1 MAELVDEMEDL
12 AEAVAASTRALVAQ
26 SPEGVGWEALLDLGW
41 FDLAEEDP
49 RLATGVLGEEVG
61 RAASASRALDAAVV
75 HALEQAGAGVSSEQP
90 CAVLYPLPGS
100 ADAGRLSADGSV
112 RLEGLVLG
120 PITEGEEVLAFVSDA
135 AGQPAVVRLDPL
147 EAAAAAEL
155 KGADARVQAARI
167 TANAAVIQ
175 ETLAPEH
182 AQLAWRTAR
191 RALAYQMVGVAEE
204 CLSVAVA
211 HVTERH
217 QFGRPIGSYQA
228 VKHRLADVRVAI
240 AAARSA
246 LAESWDESD
255 QTELAV
261 LVAGSLA
268 KKAAQLAVTHS
279 LQVCGGM
286 AFTEEFPLA
295 PLVRRAQFFAPFLG
309 SAAELGLEIARLL
322 KACGTAPR
330 ISGFGTA

>member
-112 RLEGLVLG
+112 RLDGLVLG
-120 PITEGEEVLAFVSDA
+120 PIAEGEEVLAFVADA
-135 AGQPAVVRLDPL
+135 AGRPAVVRLDPP
-147 EAAAAAEL
+147 EAAAAVEL
-155 KGADARVQAARI
+155 RGADARVRAARV
-167 TANAAVIQ
+167 TANAAVQ
-175 ETLAPEH
+175 EVLAPEH

-211 HVTERH
+211 HVAERH

-286 AFTEEFPLA
+286 GFTEEFPLA
-295 PLVRRAQFFAPFLG
+295 PLVRRSQFFAPFLG
-309 SAAELGLEIARLL
+309 SAAELGLETVRLL